1 MSMFFKNY
9 SLAELTYLWIR
20 LNNTKSFLGNT
31 KKTNRN
37 SVNVEN
43 AHKTIALEM
52 VSKAREGGQY

>member
-9 SLAELTYLWIR
+9 SLAELTYLSIR

-37 SVNVEN
+37 SVNMEN
-43 AHKTIALEM
+43 IHKTIALEM
-52 VSKAREGGQY
+52 VSKARQGGQY

>member
-20 LNNTKSFLGNT
+20 LNNTKSFLGST

-37 SVNVEN
+37 SVNMEN
-43 AHKTIALEM
+43 IHKTIALEM
-52 VSKAREGGQY
+52 VSKARQGGQY